1 MTGVHI
7 PYGVYWSTPFAR
19 WQGSLSRLHSLRLA
33 AWNAARELARRG
45 IDPAGLDA
53 AVLGYS
59 VPQQGAFYGLPW
71 VAGMM
76 GAPHLAGPVVA
87 QACATS
93 VRGMATAAADI
104 MLGQAST
111 ALVLMA
117 DRVSNGPQLYHPDPA
132 GPGGSGV
139 HENWVLDNFSK
150 DPWSGLAMLQTGER
164 VARRHGISTAEQ
176 NAVTLRRYEQ
186 YAQACADERAFQR
199 RYMTLP
205 FELPDA
211 AFAKTVGT
219 LQGDE
224 GIHATTAEGLARLT
238 PVLPDGS
245 ITYGGQTHP
254 ADGNA
259 GMLMTTAA
267 RARELSRRP
276 EIGVE
281 VLAFGQSRTETGYMP
296 QAPIEAARRALD
308 RAGLK
313 PADLHAVKTH
323 NPFVVSDI
331 ALARATGLDV
341 MEMNNYGCSLV
352 WGHPQAP
359 TGLRSVIELIEEL
372 AQRGGGL
379 GLFTGCAAGDSA
391 MAVALRVDA
400 AGGRP

>member
-1 MTGVHI
+1 M
-7 PYGVYWSTPFAR
+7 
-19 WQGSLSRLHSLRLA
+19 
-33 AWNAARELARRG
+33 
-45 IDPAGLDA
+45 
-53 AVLGYS
+53 
-59 VPQQGAFYGLPW
+59 
-71 VAGMM
+71 
-76 GAPHLAGPVVA
+76 VA

-164 VARRHGISTAEQ
+164 VARRHGISTARTERRHP
-176 NAVTLRRYEQ
+176 APLRAIRAGLRRRARVPAPLHDPALRAARCRLRQ
-186 YAQACADERAFQR
+186 DRGHAAGRRGHPRHHRRGPGAADAGAAGRQHHLWRPDPSGGRQR
-199 RYMTLP
+199 R
-205 FELPDA
+205 
-211 AFAKTVGT
+211 
-219 LQGDE
+219 
-224 GIHATTAEGLARLT
+224 HADDHG
-238 PVLPDGS
+238 
-245 ITYGGQTHP
+245 
-254 ADGNA
+254 
-259 GMLMTTAA
+259 A